1 MSSLFCDLC
10 LFSLYLLDDHIFTLN
25 GETEDN
31 PQINSDNQDKKG
43 KPAEVHTAWFRAL

>member
-10 LFSLYLLDDHIFTLN
+10 LFSLYLLDDHIFFTLN

-31 PQINSDNQDKKG
+31 PQINSDNQEKKR
-43 KPAEVHTAWFRAL
+43 KTSRSPYSMV